1 MWYYSA
7 KPYGIPPKWNFQSRF
22 YVVDSN
28 ITFNFTAPAPS
39 ARFFMIPP
47 TGPSSAINF
56 NVYSSA
62 DESHTVTV
70 NLREEV
76 EVKFR
81 LEVVV
86 PKVKCDITILI
97 ALPEGKYIT
106 FYLVRVTVYIIYFI
120 YILLIIHGWQVI
132 FSM

>member
-7 KPYGIPPKWNFQSRF
+7 KPYDIPLKWNFQSRF

-39 ARFFMIPP
+39 ARFSMIPP
-47 TGPSSAINF
+47 TGPSSAIDF
-56 NVYSSA
+56 SVYSSS
-62 DESHTVTV
+62 DESHMVTV

-97 ALPEGKYIT
+97 ALPEGRYRLI
-106 FYLVRVTVYIIYFI
+106 YLNKVNVYQI
-120 YILLIIHGWQVI
+120 
-132 FSM
+132 